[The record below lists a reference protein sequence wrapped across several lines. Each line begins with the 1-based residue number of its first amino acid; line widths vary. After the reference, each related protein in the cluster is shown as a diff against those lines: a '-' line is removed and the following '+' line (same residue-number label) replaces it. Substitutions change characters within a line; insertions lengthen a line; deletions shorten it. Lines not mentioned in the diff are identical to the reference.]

1 MACDGPT
8 HRLSVHLEPAA
19 QLHERPTSFVQSGGF
34 LGLCRVQT
42 RAANG
47 DAAACEM
54 SGRGQ
59 AVDVELLGQPT
70 QGRASLIGSD
80 QLVDLGVGQK
90 SLSHPK

>member
-1 MACDGPT
+1 MRVYLKPT
-8 HRLSVHLEPAA
+8 A

-54 SGRGQ
+54 SGRGE
-59 AVDVELLGQPT
+59 AVDVELPGQPA
-70 QGRASLIGSD
+70 QGRAGLVGTD
-80 QLVDLGVGQK
+80 QLVDFGVGQK